1 MYIYWRSV
9 YIAISISNSNI
20 NFCVYI
26 YICICIYAQTYV
38 HTHTTVARLLEIAME
53 REREIEREV
62 HTKVCLPIEV
72 PLSDPCR
79 LPATDL
85 TNLHPPSC
93 YGQSGQMTLA
103 LQVANRMREV
113 GFSSCMVLGCPKMDV
128 QIFKWVIWGLLEA
141 GISWNQ
147 ITYLKLIKAVVASGQ
162 AWRREHV
169 SFPEHFNGNP
179 WRTKFHKESNGF

>member
-1 MYIYWRSV
+1 M
-9 YIAISISNSNI
+9 
-20 NFCVYI
+20 C
-26 YICICIYAQTYV
+26 T
-38 HTHTTVARLLEIAME
+38 HTHTTVARLLEMAME

-113 GFSSCMVLGCPKMDV
+113 GFSSCMVLGCPKMDM
-128 QIFKWVIWGLLEA
+128 FKFSNEWFGV
-141 GISWNQ
+141 S
-147 ITYLKLIKAVVASGQ
+147 
-162 AWRREHV
+162 WRRASPGTRSPIWSSSRPSLPLVRRGDV
-169 SFPEHFNGNP
+169 STCPFQNTSMEIHGEQNSTRKATDFNKY
-179 WRTKFHKESNGF
+179 WS